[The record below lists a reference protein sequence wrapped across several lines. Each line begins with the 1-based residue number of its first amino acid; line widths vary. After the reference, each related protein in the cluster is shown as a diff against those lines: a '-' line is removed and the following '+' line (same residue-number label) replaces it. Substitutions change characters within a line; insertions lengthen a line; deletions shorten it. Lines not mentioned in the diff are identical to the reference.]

1 MSSSQPLQ
9 RNIGDRSLGEMVKRA
24 GRITALA
31 GVILP
36 LFLIG
41 ILKFTAVEIDGLK
54 PLIGGT
60 PWLAWLYGLFGV
72 PGASHFLG
80 AVEITTALFLLI
92 SPWSARAAVA
102 GGAVGAL
109 TFLLTAS
116 ILFAVPIW
124 EPASGG
130 FPWLNDTG
138 TFLIKDVAL
147 LGISLFVLGEG
158 LDRVSSRSA
167 AAAP

>member
-1 MSSSQPLQ
+1 MSSRQPLQ
-9 RNIGDRSLGEMVKRA
+9 RNIGDRSLGEMVKRV
-24 GRITALA
+24 GLITALT

-60 PWLAWLYGLFGV
+60 PWLAWLYRLFGV
-72 PGASHFLG
+72 PGTAYFLG
-80 AVEITTALFLLI
+80 AVEIITGLLVAI

-102 GGAVGAL
+102 GGALGAL
-109 TFLLTAS
+109 TFLLTTS

-138 TFLIKDVAL
+138 SFLIKDVAL
-147 LGISLFVLGEG
+147 LGISLFVLGDG
-158 LDRVSSRSA
+158 LDRVGRRP
-167 AAAP
+167 AAP

>member
-1 MSSSQPLQ
+1 LQ
-9 RNIGDRSLGEMVKRA
+9 SNIGDRSVGGTVKRV
-24 GRITALA
+24 GRIAALA

-36 LFLIG
+36 LVLIG
-41 ILKFTAVEIDGLK
+41 ILKFTALEIDGLK

-60 PWLAWLYGLFGV
+60 PWLAWLYRLFGV
-72 PGASHFLG
+72 PGAAYFLG
-80 AVEITTALFLLI
+80 AVELATALLLVM

-102 GGAVGAL
+102 GGALGAL
-109 TFLLTAS
+109 TFLLTTS

-124 EPASGG
+124 ETASGG

-147 LGISLFVLGEG
+147 LGISLFVFGDG
-158 LDRVSSRSA
+158 LVRLSSRSGN
-167 AAAP
+167 

>member
-1 MSSSQPLQ
+1 VQG
-9 RNIGDRSLGEMVKRA
+9 NIGDRSLGEVVKRV
-24 GRITALA
+24 GRITALT

-36 LFLIG
+36 LFFIG
-41 ILKFTAVEIDGLK
+41 VLKFTAVEIDGLK

-60 PWLAWLYGLFGV
+60 PWLAWLYRLFGV

-80 AVEITTALFLLI
+80 AVEITTALFLVI

-124 EPASGG
+124 ETASGG

-147 LGISLFVLGEG
+147 LGISLFVLGDG
-158 LDRVSSRSA
+158 LDRVSSRRQKPRSLNDG
-167 AAAP
+167 

>member
-1 MSSSQPLQ
+1 MSSSQLLQ
-9 RNIGDRSLGEMVKRA
+9 RSIGDRSLGGMVKRIA
-24 GRITALA
+24 RITALT

-41 ILKFTAVEIDGLK
+41 ILKFTAVEVEGLK

-60 PWLAWLYGLFGV
+60 PWLVWLYHLFGES
-72 PGASHFLG
+72 GASHFLG
-80 AVEITTALFLLI
+80 AVEITTGSLLAI

-102 GGAVGAL
+102 GGALGAV
-109 TFLLTAS
+109 TFFLTAS

-124 EPASGG
+124 ETASGG

-138 TFLIKDVAL
+138 SFLIKDVAL
-147 LGISLFVLGEG
+147 LGISLFVLGDG
-158 LDRVSSRSA
+158 LDRVSNRSA
-167 AAAP
+167 AP